1 MQSRSLPCRPAVDNS
16 IPTTL
21 LEVRMKT
28 QVSILHHDYPSRYR
42 SLVEER
48 LVALERFNGHI
59 VTIDARLEKEAREH
73 HVELVANIGKGQTL
87 VANVRR
93 EAFGEALSEAIDR
106 MGRQLRKSHDK
117 ERLVPRRPSHG
128 VA

>member
-1 MQSRSLPCRPAVDNS
+1 
-16 IPTTL
+16 
-21 LEVRMKT
+21 MKT

-48 LVALERFNGHI
+48 LAALERFNKSI
-59 VTIDARLEKEAREH
+59 VSIDARIEKDARDH
-73 HVELVANIGKGQTL
+73 HVELVANIGRGSTL

-93 EAFGEALSEAIDR
+93 DGFGEALGEAIDR
-106 MGRQLRKSHDK
+106 MGRQLRKHHDK
-117 ERLVPRRPSHG
+117 ARLEPRRPQHG

>member
-1 MQSRSLPCRPAVDNS
+1 M
-16 IPTTL
+16 
-21 LEVRMKT
+21 
-28 QVSILHHDYPSRYR
+28 
-42 SLVEER
+42 
-48 LVALERFNGHI
+48 ERFNGHI
-59 VTIDARLEKEAREH
+59 VTIDARLEKESRDH

-117 ERLVPRRPSHG
+117 ERLNPRRRVHGGAHG